1 MKMEILELLIKLA
14 VLVMA
19 GIVIPAFRKWLKTK
33 TENEQLEKIRSWVY
47 SAVYAAEQI
56 YNHAEKLD
64 PDGSKRKKYVHNS
77 VMKICLNN
85 KILITDREL
94 DILIEAA
101 VNTLNSIHAADPIPA
116 GGEEDGESEEDS

>member
-1 MKMEILELLIKLA
+1 MKMEILELLIRLA
-14 VLVMA
+14 VLIMA
-19 GIVIPAFRKWLKTK
+19 GIVVPAFRKWLKTK

-101 VNTLNSIHAADPIPA
+101 VNTLNSIHAAESPIE
-116 GGEEDGESEEDS
+116 GGPEDDSSKEDS

>member
-1 MKMEILELLIKLA
+1 MKMEILELLIRLA

-19 GIVIPAFRKWLKTK
+19 GIVIPAFRRWLNARTD
-33 TENEQLEKIRSWVY
+33 NERLNKIRSWVY
-47 SAVYAAEQI
+47 DAVYAAEQI

-64 PDGSKRKKYVHNS
+64 PDGSKRKKYVHNA
-77 VMKICLNN
+77 VMKICLSN

-101 VNTLNSIHAADPIPA
+101 VNTINSIHAANTE
-116 GGEEDGESEEDS
+116 GGPEDVGSEEDT

>member
-1 MKMEILELLIKLA
+1 MKMEILELLIRLA

-19 GIVIPAFRKWLKTK
+19 GIVIPAFRRWLNARTD
-33 TENEQLEKIRSWVY
+33 NERLNKIRSWVY
-47 SAVYAAEQI
+47 DA
-56 YNHAEKLD
+56 
-64 PDGSKRKKYVHNS
+64 DGSKRKKYVHNA

-101 VNTLNSIHAADPIPA
+101 VNTINSIHAANTE
-116 GGEEDGESEEDS
+116 GGPEDVGSEEDT

>member
-1 MKMEILELLIKLA
+1 MKMEILELLIRLA

-19 GIVIPAFRKWLKTK
+19 GIIIPAFRKWLNARTD
-33 TENEQLEKIRSWVY
+33 NEQLEKIRSWVY
-47 SAVYAAEQI
+47 AAVYAAEQI

-101 VNTLNSIHAADPIPA
+101 VNTVNSIHAANA
-116 GGEEDGESEEDS
+116 EGGPEDDGSEEDT

>member
-1 MKMEILELLIKLA
+1 MKMEILELLIRLA

-19 GIVIPAFRKWLKTK
+19 GIVIPAFRKWLNARTD
-33 TENEQLEKIRSWVY
+33 NEQLEKIRSWVY
-47 SAVYAAEQI
+47 AAVYAAEQI

-101 VNTLNSIHAADPIPA
+101 VNTVNSIHAANA
-116 GGEEDGESEEDS
+116 EGGPEDVGSEEDT

>member
-1 MKMEILELLIKLA
+1 MKMEILELLIRLA

-19 GIVIPAFRKWLKTK
+19 GIVIPAFRKWLNARTD
-33 TENEQLEKIRSWVY
+33 NEQLEKIRSWVY
-47 SAVYAAEQI
+47 AAVYAAEQI

-101 VNTLNSIHAADPIPA
+101 VNTVNYIHAANA
-116 GGEEDGESEEDS
+116 EGGPEDVGSEEDT

>member
-1 MKMEILELLIKLA
+1 MRMEILELLIRLA

-19 GIVIPAFRKWLKTK
+19 GIVIPAFRRWLNARTD
-33 TENEQLEKIRSWVY
+33 NERLNKIRSWVY
-47 SAVYAAEQI
+47 DAVYAAEQI
-56 YNHAEKLD
+56 YNHTEKLD
-64 PDGSKRKKYVHNS
+64 PDGSKRKKYVHNA

-101 VNTLNSIHAADPIPA
+101 VNTINSIHAANTE
-116 GGEEDGESEEDS
+116 GGPEDVGSEEDT